1 MNTLKL
7 KRLIR
12 QLIKEQYDLSRSEK
26 SVTHWLEN
34 NLPTIESKKIYFN
47 KQQLLNFLES
57 MKNQGVNVSQQYLD
71 KMKVNILRQNSP
83 NKVLQYLYDV
93 YLKGSNLGMDKL

>member
-34 NLPTIESKKIYFN
+34 NLSTIESKKIYFN